1 MSDWTY
7 SGDPENSGLDYVRF
21 LIGDTIESDQKLL
34 DAEIQF
40 VIFNST
46 SVEAA
51 AATCARAIA
60 GKFSSRVDERFESI
74 ENRFSQA
81 ASAYYQLAKRL
92 DQQAK
97 KKNGMGTPI
106 AGGIR
111 VSDMDVADNDTDRVQ
126 PEVRRGQFAN
136 PPEADQFWWK
146 R

>member
-7 SGDPENSGLDYVRF
+7 SGDPSSSDIDHVRF
-21 LIGDTIESDQKLL
+21 LVGDTNSADQKLL

-40 VIFNST
+40 SVNNANSI
-46 SVEAA
+46 EAA
-51 AATCARAIA
+51 AADCARAIA
-60 GKFSSRVDERFESI
+60 GKLSARVDERFESI

-111 VSDMDVADNDTDRVQ
+111 VSDMDVADTDTDRVQ